1 MPNTAETPRFTE
13 VDPILAQ
20 CLALPAHEWPE
31 NLMSVLIAR
40 IENAFQDER
49 STSMTALHNQLERL
63 LTHVLK
69 EAPDEVRTSV
79 LSNQGNPAIR
89 IAYVLGR
96 LSFAQ
101 ELAATVALHRP
112 DDAFFEV
119 FKDPLLV
126 KILTHLKDSP
136 SFKADIARVRG
147 IPTTVLDLKMKE
159 LRAKG
164 LVDFRMGSGPDGAA
178 SSAEYFLTPAAESIM
193 ATQAAA

>member
-119 FKDPLLV
+119 FKDALAV
-126 KILTHLKDSP
+126 KILTHLKDGP
-136 SFKADIARVRG
+136 SFKADIARLKG
-147 IPTTVLDLKMKE
+147 IPTTMLDLKMKE

-164 LVDFRMGSGPDGAA
+164 LVDFRMGSGPGAA
-178 SSAEYFLTPAAESIM
+178 SSAEYFLTLAAEAVM